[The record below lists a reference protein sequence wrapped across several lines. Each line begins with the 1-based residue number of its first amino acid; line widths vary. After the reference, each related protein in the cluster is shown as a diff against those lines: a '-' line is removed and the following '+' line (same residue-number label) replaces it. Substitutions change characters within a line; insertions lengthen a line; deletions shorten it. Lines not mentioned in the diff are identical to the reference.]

1 VIVNKLIPKKELTMK
16 SRIAAALSLSGV
28 LVAGSAAALVN
39 TQVLNDSNRA
49 AAAAPASIVAIT
61 PAASVANAEP
71 AATVVVEAAPATATP
86 TIQAGNAPSSQAV
99 YQIGDSGFAT
109 LDTVGDVLTVVSA
122 SPNTGWSVT
131 QAENS
136 SPLQVEITFQ
146 TGSTTVQFKAD
157 LLFGVVSTSV
167 ERTDASTSGSTG
179 SITPSA
185 NNGQPSEGGSDDHEK
200 ESDD

>member
-1 VIVNKLIPKKELTMK
+1 MK
-16 SRIAAALSLSGV
+16 SRIAAAISLSGV

-49 AAAAPASIVAIT
+49 AAAAPAAIVAVT
-61 PAASVANAEP
+61 PAASVASAGP
-71 AATVVVEAAPATATP
+71 AAAVVVEAAPAAATP
-86 TIQAGNAPSSQAV
+86 NIEAGTASSTQAV

-122 SPNTGWSVT
+122 TPNTGWSVT
-131 QAENS
+131 KAENS

-146 TGSTTVQFKAD
+146 SGSTTVQFRAD

-167 ERTDASTSGSTG
+167 ERTDAGSANTSGSAG
-179 SITPSA
+179 SMTPSSNTA
-185 NNGQPSEGGSDDHEK
+185 QPYEGESDEYEE